1 MPLKLQTY
9 GAIEILLL
17 LLLLLSHANLQSD
30 RHHHS
35 TNKPTPNF
43 LHARCPSCSSANSVR
58 ALKGI
63 VYTYNCVLMHIL
75 GVSCIVE
82 PMVNRATPF
91 LFRSRSGCRKDEAW
105 LAPAKSSGLLIF
117 TPISLIRKI
126 EGEQLANP
134 GLPWKMVVNSMCV
147 YVCILHVISIT
158 DNSIIDT
165 VGWATGKR
173 FSL

>member
-1 MPLKLQTY
+1 M
-9 GAIEILLL
+9 I
-17 LLLLLSHANLQSD
+17 
-30 RHHHS
+30 
-35 TNKPTPNF
+35 
-43 LHARCPSCSSANSVR
+43 
-58 ALKGI
+58 
-63 VYTYNCVLMHIL
+63 
-75 GVSCIVE
+75 E
-82 PMVNRATPF
+82 PMVKGATAF
-91 LFRSRSGCRKDEAW
+91 LFQSRSRRGKDEVW

-165 VGWATGKR
+165 VGWATGKG